1 MKNFKCH
8 QSISQKLG
16 GAKPL
21 IRGIYDVDSKLK
33 FSLTML
39 RLSVYDNSDSCI
51 LVEINNWEKSRCR

>member
-51 LVEINNWEKSRCR
+51 LVEINN